1 MSLNRYNRCVC
12 KSMGMWDCT
21 WITLK
26 AVVYTFSVCVS
37 ILTLIDLEEG
47 LRELAG
53 EQGFWQI
60 SEVLLQHVCHVIGR
74 LALVVDPSPVCTAG
88 FVHLTESLDA
98 RFNSRFPENS
108 NLEEKKNRTEGVTS
122 CAQTERPDKS
132 ALNRNS
138 LLSPGI
144 SMNTSLILWLR
155 HIISD

>member
-1 MSLNRYNRCVC
+1 M
-12 KSMGMWDCT
+12 
-21 WITLK
+21 
-26 AVVYTFSVCVS
+26 S

-132 ALNRNS
+132 ALNCNS

-144 SMNTSLILWLR
+144 SMNTSLIL
-155 HIISD
+155 